1 MAQLASRVEVSTS
14 SPLSAQTTPAPPPF
28 FVTRLAAT
36 ATWWFCGL
44 CIVQLPEAFLGLRP
58 PATASAQGWAA
69 LPGAPHERHAR
80 SPVSLWLGELL
91 ASPRHSPPP
100 LSLCAP
106 PAGLLS
112 HKRAL
117 PRGRGVASSHR
128 LGVDQPWR
136 SAWGGVGGGRG
147 RAGDCAVGARPR
159 GDRGGFTQV
168 VPRGAGRNT
177 RTARPLPG
185 SPEGRAA
192 CTPPP
197 SRAGAKRP
205 LIPCRHMRPWRPRA
219 GGGPPRQS
227 TSAPVAGH
235 VPPPPRDRPTAASVP
250 PGSQSA
256 QQRGHHSLPR
266 AGAPT
271 RGARRART
279 RRPPPG
285 HSVEQAISPP
295 LPQSPSSPPPLYS
308 RRAPHPPPR
317 PAEPIAVGVCAA
329 NVFRAVGRGVSGL
342 PRDGG

>member
-44 CIVQLPEAFLGLRP
+44 CIVQLLEAFLGLRP

-69 LPGAPHERHAR
+69 LPGAPHDRHAR

-192 CTPPP
+192 C
-197 SRAGAKRP
+197 
-205 LIPCRHMRPWRPRA
+205 
-219 GGGPPRQS
+219 
-227 TSAPVAGH
+227 
-235 VPPPPRDRPTAASVP
+235 
-250 PGSQSA
+250 
-256 QQRGHHSLPR
+256 
-266 AGAPT
+266 
-271 RGARRART
+271 
-279 RRPPPG
+279 
-285 HSVEQAISPP
+285 
-295 LPQSPSSPPPLYS
+295 PPPLARGCQASIDPLPTYATMAATRG
-308 RRAPHPPPR
+308 RRAAPPEYERAGCWPCPATTPGPTDRRQCPPRVSVGAAAWTPLSPTGWGTHPWRAPRAHPPAPTGPFRRAGYIPALASIPLPPSSSLLPPR
-317 PAEPIAVGVCAA
+317 PSSAA
-329 NVFRAVGRGVSGL
+329 ASRGADRGGCVRRKRFPSGGARCERAS
-342 PRDGG
+342 